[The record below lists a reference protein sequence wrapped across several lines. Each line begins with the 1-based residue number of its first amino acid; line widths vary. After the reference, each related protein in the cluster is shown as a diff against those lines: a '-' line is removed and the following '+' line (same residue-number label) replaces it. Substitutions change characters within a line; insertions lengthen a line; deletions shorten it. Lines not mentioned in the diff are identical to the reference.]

1 MPDKVIISNNGALIA
16 KYGVQGFAAINAAI
30 QGMITADAAK
40 GITTQYIPLDDA
52 GTMNALGGV
61 AVSNPADQQAV
72 KAAIDAI
79 YVGAD
84 KPDYLMILGSVDV
97 VPHQELVNPVFD
109 RAHPQAD
116 PDRLV
121 PSDLPYACDVPFS
134 SAADDFIGPSR
145 VVGRLPDLT
154 GGTNAADF
162 VRIIQNATD
171 STPIPAGGIGALGI
185 TAQAWQVSTDLSLQA
200 LFGPGVTA
208 MPSPVKGPQWPTPLL
223 NSQIHFINCHGAL
236 DHPQFHGEPNN
247 YPVAHDAVWI
257 TNRITPGTIAA
268 VECCYGAQL
277 YDPAAAAGQ
286 MSVGNTYMSGG
297 AAAYLGSTTIAY
309 GPAAS
314 MAYADLICRFFIEG
328 LLAGKS
334 SGDAL
339 LNARLR
345 YVQASMPTDPVD
357 LKTLAQFLLLGDPSL
372 HPVVPA
378 QPQPGAAV
386 PHAMATAT
394 ATASASASA
403 VDQSPDARKA
413 RRQASKVEATEI
425 ETSHPVS
432 DTAIAVPADVQPKMQ
447 EYIDRAGLKS
457 FSMTSFATTL
467 GRGGLARAKG
477 FGAQPQNPLRVHLAI
492 GERTDVN
499 RDQRINYPVAIVAV
513 EDGGTLQVETVYG
526 KARRTRTEWYGG
538 DASGRRRVEERA
550 PGCNAGE
557 R

>member
-1 MPDKVIISNNGALIA
+1 MKSSRTPQNS
-16 KYGVQGFAAINAAI
+16 
-30 QGMITADAAK
+30 
-40 GITTQYIPLDDA
+40 IPIRREGLERWA
-52 GTMNALGGV
+52 
-61 AVSNPADQQAV
+61 SPR
-72 KAAIDAI
+72 
-79 YVGAD
+79 
-84 KPDYLMILGSVDV
+84 KPG
-97 VPHQELVNPVFD
+97 
-109 RAHPQAD
+109 
-116 PDRLV
+116 
-121 PSDLPYACDVPFS
+121 
-134 SAADDFIGPSR
+134 
-145 VVGRLPDLT
+145 DLT
-154 GGTNAADF
+154 NQTRF
-162 VRIIQNATD
+162 R
-171 STPIPAGGIGALGI
+171 
-185 TAQAWQVSTDLSLQA
+185 LSWPN
-200 LFGPGVTA
+200 GCGD
-208 MPSPVKGPQWPTPLL
+208 PSPVQGPQWPTPLL

-257 TNRITPGTIAA
+257 ANKISPGTIAA

-345 YVQASMPTDPVD
+345 YVQASLPTDPVD

-372 HPVVPA
+372 HPVVPTLS
-378 QPQPGAAV
+378 QTAAAM
-386 PHAMATAT
+386 PHGMATAT
-394 ATASASASA
+394 AVAIA
-403 VDQSPDARKA
+403 VDQSGSEKS
-413 RRQASKVEATEI
+413 RRQASKREAEEI

-477 FGAQPQNPLRVHLAI
+477 VGAQPQNPQRIHIAM

-499 RDQRINYPVAIVAV
+499 RDQAQTILSLCCRG
-513 EDGGTLQVETVYG
+513 DGGTLLQ
-526 KARRTRTEWYGG
+526 
-538 DASGRRRVEERA
+538 
-550 PGCNAGE
+550 
-557 R
+557 